1 MEPFESYLSSGKV
14 SKRTPDPVEASSLL
28 RKAQLRL
35 AYVSERKITDENA
48 QFVLEDAYE
57 ASREAA
63 QALMSV
69 AGYKPY
75 SHEATISF
83 IKRFHANSFRG
94 SEIAAFDH
102 FRELRNMSVYRAVH
116 VTKEEAYE
124 CVAFAKSFIEK
135 SGRILG

>member
-1 MEPFESYLSSGKV
+1 MEPFESYLDSGKV

-35 AYVSERKITDENA
+35 AYVCERKITNENA

-75 SHEATISF
+75 SHEATVSF
-83 IKRFHANSFRG
+83 IKRFHANTFSG
-94 SEIAAFDH
+94 SEVAALDH
-102 FRELRNMSVYRAVH
+102 FRELWNMSVYRAVR
-116 VTKEEAYE
+116 VTKQEAAE
-124 CVAFAKSFIEK
+124 CVAFAKSFVENA
-135 SGRILG
+135 GRILG